1 MNGSEG
7 SQYRKKTQNL
17 VKPHTKKKKTNQGEQ
32 LYWIENLKKIKELKI
47 NISLKPI
54 IINRLNSPSKIID
67 WVKENKIFISVCSL

>member
-32 LYWIENLKKIKELKI
+32 LYWIENIKKNK
-47 NISLKPI
+47 
-54 IINRLNSPSKIID
+54 RT
-67 WVKENKIFISVCSL
+67 ENKYIT